1 VPRSLRKLAH
11 GQPCFCRIE
20 GVCNFDS
27 STTVL
32 AHIRRANIAGIGQKP
47 PDTCAIF
54 ACSNCHDVIDG
65 RVQSLFKPEEI
76 DSFILEALLRQLAFY
91 DKYEIVRVI
100 L

>member
-1 VPRSLRKLAH
+1 
-11 GQPCFCRIE
+11 
-20 GVCNFDS
+20 
-27 STTVL
+27 L

-47 PDTCAIF
+47 PDICAIF
-54 ACSNCHDVIDG
+54 CCSNCHDVIDG

-91 DKYEIVRVI
+91 DKHEIVRVI